1 MIHSSR
7 RGAEVRGTVH
17 PPGRTALHVVLFT
30 VTAVS
35 SVLLFMKGWDEC
47 ATKYRREFD
56 EYEPVAG
63 FGFTFGIIPLIV
75 MLVFVAAALTWTLL
89 ALLDVRRAAGLA
101 LLTAALTCGA
111 ALLIVHAQ
119 YGGSIFDP
127 ATYVVRPLASIG
139 L

>member
-1 MIHSSR
+1 MIHSPR
-7 RGAEVRGTVH
+7 RGAEARGTVQ
-17 PPGRTALHVVLFT
+17 PPRRTGLHVVLFI

-63 FGFTFGIIPLIV
+63 FRFTFGIIPLIV

-101 LLTAALTCGA
+101 LLTAALMCGA
-111 ALLIVHAQ
+111 ALLIIQ
-119 YGGSIFDP
+119 TLYGGTIFDP
-127 ATYVVRPLASIG
+127 ATYVIRPLASIG